1 MLFGTHFHL
10 KNAVLS
16 VGVLSFALLTGCG
29 NNSQQNNETKAE
41 ASQTAPAAELP
52 KEVRFAWGGGPR
64 VWVLGKADGD
74 FEKALGTKIKWVEF
88 ASGADVINYFAANE
102 IDIAR
107 FGSSPAVAG
116 ITRGLPIEIIGLEG
130 LISGAERLIVRPDI
144 KNLQDLVGKKV
155 AFPANSTAQY
165 ALEEALTLNKI
176 DKSKIKLIPLKPA
189 EIVSAWTRG
198 DIDAA
203 YVWGP
208 FTQQLEKEG
217 GKEIYR
223 TTTLNEKGI
232 LVYNNFAVRKEF
244 AEKHPDLVIKFLK
257 AYQDQVDEY
266 KRDPKA
272 ASEKISKYLSLPYD
286 QVETTLA
293 GIEYIPLKDQASEK
307 YLGATSNDEN
317 SGLAK
322 ATQDIAKFL
331 VSIGELKQSDV
342 PKSYAPNI
350 DSKYLIEATK

>member
-1 MLFGTHFHL
+1 MLNTTSFGF
-10 KNAVLS
+10 KNLALS
-16 VGVLSFALLTGCG
+16 IGILGSVFLVGCG
-29 NNSQQNNETKAE
+29 NSGQQNKESKAE
-41 ASQTAPAAELP
+41 TSQTTAAELP
-52 KEVRFAWGGGPR
+52 KEVRLAWGGGPR
-64 VWVLGKADGD
+64 VWVLGKANGD
-74 FEKALGTKIKWVEF
+74 FENALGTKVKWIEF
-88 ASGADVINYFAANE
+88 ATGADVINYFAANE

-130 LISGAERLIVRPDI
+130 LISSAERLIARPDI
-144 KNLQDLVGKKV
+144 KNLQGLVGKKV

-165 ALEEALTLNKI
+165 ALEQALALEKI
-176 DKSKIKLIPLKPA
+176 DKSKIQLIALKPA

-217 GKEIYR
+217 GKEIFS
-223 TTTLNEKGI
+223 TTQLNNQGI

-244 AEKHPDLVIKFLK
+244 AEKYPELVVKFLK
-257 AYQDQVDEY
+257 TYQKQVDEY
-266 KRDPKA
+266 QKNPKE

-293 GIEYIPLKDQASEK
+293 GIEYIPLKEQISQK
-307 YLGATSNDEN
+307 YLGATPDDET
-317 SGLAK
+317 SGIAK
-322 ATQDIAKFL
+322 ATLDISKFL
-331 VSIGELKQSDV
+331 VTIGELKQSDV

-350 DSKYLIEATK
+350 NSKYLIEATK

>member
-1 MLFGTHFHL
+1 MLNTTHFNF
-10 KNAVLS
+10 KNLAIS
-16 VGVLSFALLTGCG
+16 VGILHFALLVGCG
-29 NNSQQNNETKAE
+29 NNAQQNTDHQSA
-41 ASQTAPAAELP
+41 QTTVAELP
-52 KEVRFAWGGGPR
+52 KEVRIAWGGGPR

-74 FEKALGTKIKWVEF
+74 FEKAFGTKIKWVEF
-88 ASGADVINYFAANE
+88 ATGADVINYFAANE

-130 LISGAERLIVRPDI
+130 LVSSAERLIVRPEI

-165 ALEEALTLNKI
+165 ALEQALALQKI
-176 DKSKIKLIPLKPA
+176 DKSKIQLLPLKPA
-189 EIVSAWTRG
+189 EIVAAWTRG

-208 FTQQLEKEG
+208 FTQQLEKAG
-217 GKEIYR
+217 GQEIYR
-223 TTTLNEKGI
+223 TTTLNDQGI
-232 LVYNNFAVRKEF
+232 LVYNNFAVRKAF
-244 AEKHPDLVIKFLK
+244 AAQHPDLVVKFLK
-257 AYQDQVDEY
+257 TYQEQVDEY

-293 GIEYIPLKDQASEK
+293 GIEYIALKDQATEK
-307 YLGATSNDEN
+307 YLGATANDEK

-322 ATQDIAKFL
+322 ATLDIAKFL
-331 VSIGELKQSDV
+331 VNIGELKQSDL

-350 DSKYLIEATK
+350 NSQYLIEATK

>member
-1 MLFGTHFHL
+1 MLNTTHLNL
-10 KNAVLS
+10 KNLALS
-16 VGVLSFALLTGCG
+16 VGILSSALLVGCG
-29 NNSQQNNETKAE
+29 NNAQQNTETKAD
-41 ASQTAPAAELP
+41 ASAPTTSAELP

-116 ITRGLPIEIIGLEG
+116 ITRGLPIEVIGLEG
-130 LISGAERLIVRPDI
+130 LISSAERLIVRPEI
-144 KNLQDLVGKKV
+144 KGLQDLVGKKV

-165 ALEEALTLNKI
+165 ALEQALALEKI
-176 DKSKIKLIPLKPA
+176 DKSKIQLLPLKPA

-208 FTQQLEKEG
+208 FTQQLEKQG

-223 TTTLNEKGI
+223 TTTLNEQGI

-257 AYQDQVDEY
+257 AYQEQVDEY
-266 KRDPKA
+266 KQDPKA
-272 ASEKISKYLSLPYD
+272 ASEKISKYLSLPYE

-293 GIEYIPLKDQASEK
+293 GIDYIPLKDQATEK
-307 YLGATSNDEN
+307 YLGATPNDEN
-317 SGLAK
+317 SGIAK
-322 ATQDIAKFL
+322 AALDISKFL
-331 VSIGELKQSDV
+331 VGIGELKQSDV

-350 DSKYLIEATK
+350 NSKYLIEATK

>member
-1 MLFGTHFHL
+1 MHPASNNYL
-10 KNAVLS
+10 KPLAFSLGILATTFIAGCSNNNAPQKES
-16 VGVLSFALLTGCG
+16 ASSSA
-29 NNSQQNNETKAE
+29 ETQADV
-41 ASQTAPAAELP
+41 P

-88 ASGADVINYFAANE
+88 ASGADVLNYFAANE

-116 ITRGLPIEIIGLEG
+116 ITRGLAIEIIGLEG
-130 LISGAERLIVRPDI
+130 LISSAERLIVRPDI
-144 KNLQDLVGKKV
+144 ENLADLVGKKV

-165 ALEEALTLNKI
+165 ALEQALALEKI
-176 DKSKIKLIPLKPA
+176 DKSKIQLLPLKPA
-189 EIVSAWTRG
+189 DIVSAWTRG

-208 FTQQLEKEG
+208 FTQQLEKQG

-223 TTTLNEKGI
+223 TTQLNEKGI

-244 AEKHPDLVIKFLK
+244 AEKHPDLVVKFLK
-257 AYQDQVDEY
+257 AYQEQVDEY
-266 KRDPKA
+266 QQDPKA
-272 ASEKISKYLSLPYD
+272 ASEKISKYLSLPYE
-286 QVETTLA
+286 QVEATLA
-293 GIEYIPLKDQASEK
+293 GIEYIPLKDQATDQ
-307 YLGATSNDEN
+307 YLGSTTPDEQ

-322 ATQDIAKFL
+322 ATQDISKFL
-331 VSIGELKQSDV
+331 VGIGELKKSDL

-350 DSKYLIEATK
+350 NSRYLIEATR

>member
-1 MLFGTHFHL
+1 M
-10 KNAVLS
+10 
-16 VGVLSFALLTGCG
+16 
-29 NNSQQNNETKAE
+29 
-41 ASQTAPAAELP
+41 
-52 KEVRFAWGGGPR
+52 
-64 VWVLGKADGD
+64 
-74 FEKALGTKIKWVEF
+74 
-88 ASGADVINYFAANE
+88 
-102 IDIAR
+102 
-107 FGSSPAVAG
+107 
-116 ITRGLPIEIIGLEG
+116 
-130 LISGAERLIVRPDI
+130 
-144 KNLQDLVGKKV
+144 GKKV

-165 ALEEALTLNKI
+165 ALEQALALEKI
-176 DKSKIKLIPLKPA
+176 DKSKIQLLPLKPA

-208 FTQQLEKEG
+208 FTQQLEKQG

-257 AYQDQVDEY
+257 AYQEQVGEY
-266 KRDPKA
+266 KQDPKA

-293 GIEYIPLKDQASEK
+293 GIEYIPLKAQTTEK
-307 YLGATSNDEN
+307 YLGAMPNDEK
-317 SGLAK
+317 SGLAT

-331 VSIGELKQSDV
+331 VGIDELKQSDL

-350 DSKYLIEATK
+350 NSTYLIEATK